1 MATGTT
7 KLENM
12 VNPEVMAPMVSAK
25 LEAAMKFAPLATI
38 DRTLQGKPGRYRHAS
53 KVCVH
58 R

>member
-12 VNPEVMAPMVSAK
+12 VNPEVMAPMVSA
-25 LEAAMKFAPLATI
+25 
-38 DRTLQGKPGRYRHAS
+38 S

>member
-38 DRTLQGKPGRYRHAS
+38 DKIGRAH
-53 KVCVH
+53 V
-58 R
+58 

>member
-25 LEAAMKFAPLATI
+25 LEAA
-38 DRTLQGKPGRYRHAS
+38 DE
-53 KVCVH
+53 VCPACDH
-58 R
+58 

>member
-25 LEAAMKFAPLATI
+25 LEAALKFTPLCTV
-38 DRTLQGKPGRYRHAS
+38 DNTLVGRPGS
-53 KVCVH
+53 TGFNSL
-58 R
+58 